1 MGVSGAGLAREGAII
16 SRQVGSRVLWLGL
29 SLGLV
34 GSGVPGAMAQPLE
47 PLTLAT
53 GPGTGFYYKLGQLM
67 MDTGELESSFNL
79 VETRGSAENLDLL
92 DQGAVSFALAQQDVV
107 SDYFH
112 AKNDSKVRV
121 VGRVFHDYLHLL
133 IRRPVQLESAR
144 DLQQL
149 RVWPGPRESGTRHTA
164 VKLLESVGLPL
175 SALRYDPDRLRE
187 RPGTSCDSEGVER
200 SSLQDL
206 FCRKSLDAAMTVT
219 IAGSPDVCKAMASSD
234 FRLFPLDYKTL
245 RLLTTEDAQSTFLR
259 QVAIGNIPADT
270 YDFQPRSVP
279 TLAVPV
285 LLLAREG
292 ESRESEAQVLRVV
305 EAAWR
310 KWQSERTEGG
320 CRFHTEEAGGERGWP
335 TGWTLGILGLV
346 LFTACLGFWLVRR
359 RSHLVLLA
367 FWRRERVAVWGLVS
381 LGLGVLAITVAT
393 YLIEHDINE
402 NFSNLTES
410 FWSITIYLFSG
421 LEDRTPYRPAGRI
434 VAALGLILGPVFFA
448 FLTGWLARFFIQWE
462 KRMPQNLKDHFLIL
476 SWSERAHR
484 VIRELHHPV
493 IVEKG
498 GVSVIVV
505 LTDDDDLKLR
515 DLKDAGSGTDKEFED
530 IYLSV
535 GDPTSEQALLNA
547 NAQDAR
553 CILILANDRLGAQAD
568 ERTLRSLVAL
578 RRIAR
583 DRSLT
588 RMHVVLELVQDSNQP
603 VVEEMARDFPGMVE
617 QISGVQVRTCL
628 LAQAALSPGVVELYR
643 DLLQVSGDTNEI
655 YTLPIPP
662 DVAGTSFREYAARVI
677 RESASVPLIP
687 IGIQRE
693 VDGRLRMCCNP
704 LQEGIC
710 ATLQEG
716 DRLVVLA
723 YEPPPTDLLPDFG
736 EGF

>member
-1 MGVSGAGLAREGAII
+1 
-16 SRQVGSRVLWLGL
+16 
-29 SLGLV
+29 
-34 GSGVPGAMAQPLE
+34 MAQPSKH
-47 PLTLAT
+47 LTLAT
-53 GPGTGFYYKLGQLM
+53 GPGTGFYYKLGVYMKELKAS
-67 MDTGELESSFNL
+67 DGGLEVPLEVVVTEGSSDNLIRLKKGE
-79 VETRGSAENLDLL
+79 VR
-92 DQGAVSFALAQQDVV
+92 FALAQQDVV

-112 AKNDSKVRV
+112 ETPVQEKSDKEVRV
-121 VGRVFHDYLHLL
+121 VGRVFYDYLHLL
-133 IRRPVQLESAR
+133 VRRPIQLESAR
-144 DLQQL
+144 DLQHL
-149 RVWPGPRESGTRHTA
+149 RVWPGSEESGTRHTA

-175 SALRYDPDRLRE
+175 SALHYDPEGLEE
-187 RPGTSCDSEGVER
+187 RPLTECDSEDARR

-206 FCRKSLDAAMTVT
+206 FCRKDLDAAMTVT
-219 IAGSPDVCKAMASSD
+219 IAGSPDVCKAMASGD

-245 RLLTTEDAQSTFLR
+245 RLLTTEDAQSDFLR
-259 QVAIGNIPADT
+259 QVSIGNIPADT
-270 YDFQPRSVP
+270 YDFQPQSVP

-285 LLLAREG
+285 LLLARKG
-292 ESRESEAQVLRVV
+292 ESRELESQVLQV
-305 EAAWR
+305 ADDAWETWQ
-310 KWQSERTEGG
+310 KNWQSERTEEG
-320 CRFHTEEAGGERGWP
+320 CRFHTEEADEERGWLS
-335 TGWTLGILGLV
+335 GWILGILGVV
-346 LFTACLGFWLVRR
+346 LFAACLGLWLVRR
-359 RSHLVLLA
+359 RFHLVLLA
-367 FWRRERVAVWGLVS
+367 FWRRERVAIWGLVV

-434 VAALGLILGPVFFA
+434 VATLGLVLGPVFFA

-476 SWSERAHR
+476 NWSERARR

-498 GVSVIVV
+498 GISVIVV

-515 DLKDAGSGTDKEFED
+515 DLKDAGSGTDKAFED

-553 CILILANDRLGAQAD
+553 CILILANDRLGPQAD

-583 DRSLT
+583 DRGLT
-588 RMHVVLELVQDSNQP
+588 GMHVVLELVQDSNES

-617 QISGVQVRTCL
+617 QVSGVQVRTCL
-628 LAQAALSPGVVELYR
+628 LAQAALSAGVVELYR

-662 DVAGTSFREYAARVI
+662 GVAGTSFREYAARVI

-687 IGIQRE
+687 IGVQRE
-693 VDGRLRMCCNP
+693 VDSRLRMCCNP
-704 LQEGIC
+704 LREGTC
-710 ATLQEG
+710 GTLQVG

-723 YEPPPTDLLPDFG
+723 YEPPPADLLPGFG
-736 EGF
+736 EDA